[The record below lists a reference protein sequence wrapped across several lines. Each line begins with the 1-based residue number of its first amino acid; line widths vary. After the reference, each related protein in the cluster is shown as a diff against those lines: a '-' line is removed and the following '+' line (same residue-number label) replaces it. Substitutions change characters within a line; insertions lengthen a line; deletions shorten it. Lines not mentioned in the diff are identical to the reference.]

1 MQNWSQVFA
10 DTLAL
15 YESPYVPGDQG
26 DAGKGQVC
34 VRAGYTIHTT
44 LDANVGYIAKN
55 PGQTQFYGVAVD
67 ALQDKSDGFGADYL
81 TDELQPDGRRLIKL
95 AYTPYPTPASPPT
108 TGWVAPTAAM
118 LEHPGPLVLKST
130 APPVPGPEPTPP
142 TGPTNADIMSALDDM
157 RAQAAA
163 DKAEILARDDANTA
177 TVRADVAGV
186 LDYIKHLE
194 HSLEESA
201 KKVAA
206 LAVILKRRGDEAAP

>member
-1 MQNWSQVFA
+1 MTNYSQVFA

-15 YESPYVPGDQG
+15 YESNYVPGDQG

-44 LDANVGYIAKN
+44 LDASVGYIAKN

-95 AYTPYPTPASPPT
+95 AYTPYPTPAVPPT

-118 LEHPGPLVLKST
+118 LEHPGPLKLKAT
-130 APPVPGPEPTPP
+130 TPPPEPTPP
-142 TGPTNADIMSALDDM
+142 APSKDDEILSRLDDIQ
-157 RAQAAA
+157 AQQAA
-163 DKAEILARDDANTA
+163 DTTTILQRGDANTA
-177 TVRADVAGV
+177 TIRAEVAGV

-201 KKVAA
+201 KKAA
-206 LAVILKRRGDEAAP
+206 LLKVAKRRGDETP

>member
-1 MQNWSQVFA
+1 MTNYSQVFA

-44 LDANVGYIAKN
+44 LDASVGYIAKN

-95 AYTPYPTPASPPT
+95 AYTPYAIAAVPPT
-108 TGWVAPTAAM
+108 AGWVAPTAAM

-142 TGPTNADIMSALDDM
+142 TPSKDDEILSRLDDIQ
-157 RAQAAA
+157 AQQAA
-163 DKAEILARDDANTA
+163 DTTTMLARDDANTEKIQTQIHDLVEDIEA
-177 TVRADVAGV
+177 SLKKAGIV
-186 LDYIKHLE
+186 L
-194 HSLEESA
+194 
-201 KKVAA
+201 
-206 LAVILKRRGDEAAP
+206 VIRKRRKGDATP

>member
-1 MQNWSQVFA
+1 MTNYSQVFA

-15 YESPYVPGDQG
+15 YESNYVPGDQG

-44 LDANVGYIAKN
+44 LDASVGYIAKN

-95 AYTPYPTPASPPT
+95 AYTPYPTPAVPPT

-118 LEHPGPLVLKST
+118 LEHPGPLTLKAT
-130 APPVPGPEPTPP
+130 TPAPTPEPPAP
-142 TGPTNADIMSALDDM
+142 SKDDEILSALDDM

-163 DKAEILARDDANTA
+163 DKAELLARDDANTQKSMQQISDLIE
-177 TVRADVAGV
+177 DVEASLKKAG
-186 LDYIKHLE
+186 I
-194 HSLEESA
+194 
-201 KKVAA
+201 A
-206 LAVILKRRGDEAAP
+206 LVIHRRRKGEGTP

>member
-1 MQNWSQVFA
+1 VTNYSQVFA

-15 YESPYVPGDQG
+15 YESNYVPGDQG

-34 VRAGYTIHTT
+34 VRAGYTIATT

-95 AYTPYPTPASPPT
+95 AYTPYPTPAVPPT

-118 LEHPGPLVLKST
+118 LEHPGPLTLKAT
-130 APPVPGPEPTPP
+130 TPAPTPEPPAP
-142 TGPTNADIMSALDDM
+142 SKDDEILSRLDDIQ
-157 RAQAAA
+157 AQQAA
-163 DKAEILARDDANTA
+163 DTTTILQRGDANTA
-177 TVRADVAGV
+177 TIRADVAGV

-201 KKVAA
+201 KKAA
-206 LAVILKRRGDEAAP
+206 LLKVAKRRGDETP

>member
-15 YESPYVPGDQG
+15 YESCLVPGDQG

-34 VRAGYTIHTT
+34 VRAGYTIHTQH
-44 LDANVGYIAKN
+44 DANVGYIAKT

-67 ALQDKSDGFGADYL
+67 ALQDKADGFGADYL

-95 AYTPYPTPASPPT
+95 AYTPYPTPAVPPT

-118 LEHPGPLVLKST
+118 LEHPGPLKLKST

-142 TGPTNADIMSALDDM
+142 APSKDDEILSRLDDIQ
-157 RAQAAA
+157 AQQAA
-163 DKAEILARDDANTA
+163 DTTTMLARDDANTQKIQQQI
-177 TVRADVAGV
+177 ADLVEDVETSLKKAG
-186 LDYIKHLE
+186 I
-194 HSLEESA
+194 
-201 KKVAA
+201 A
-206 LAVILKRRGDEAAP
+206 LIIRKRRKGEATP

>member
-44 LDANVGYIAKN
+44 FDANVGYIAKN

-67 ALQDKSDGFGADYL
+67 ALQDKADGFGADYL

-95 AYTPYPTPASPPT
+95 AYTPYPTPSVPPT
-108 TGWVAPTAAM
+108 TGWVQPTADM
-118 LEHPGPLVLKST
+118 LNHPGPLVLKST
-130 APPVPGPEPTPP
+130 TPPPDPTPP
-142 TGPTNADIMSALDDM
+142 SPSKDDQILSTLDDM

-163 DKAEILARDDANTA
+163 DKAELLARDDANTEKSMQQIRDL
-177 TVRADVAGV
+177 VEDVEASLKKAGII
-186 LDYIKHLE
+186 LIR
-194 HSLEESA
+194 
-201 KKVAA
+201 
-206 LAVILKRRGDEAAP
+206 LKRKGQATP

>member
-15 YESPYVPGDQG
+15 YESCLVPGDQG

-34 VRAGYTIHTT
+34 VRAGYTIHTQH
-44 LDANVGYIAKN
+44 DANVGYIAKN

-67 ALQDKSDGFGADYL
+67 ALQDKGDGYGADYL

-95 AYTPYPTPASPPT
+95 AYTPYPTPAVPPT

-130 APPVPGPEPTPP
+130 TPTPGPEPTPP
-142 TGPTNADIMSALDDM
+142 APNKDDEILSTLEDM

-163 DKAEILARDDANTA
+163 DKAELLARDDANTEKSMQQIRDLVEDVETSLKKAGIALVIHRRRKGEA
-177 TVRADVAGV
+177 T
-186 LDYIKHLE
+186 
-194 HSLEESA
+194 
-201 KKVAA
+201 
-206 LAVILKRRGDEAAP
+206 P